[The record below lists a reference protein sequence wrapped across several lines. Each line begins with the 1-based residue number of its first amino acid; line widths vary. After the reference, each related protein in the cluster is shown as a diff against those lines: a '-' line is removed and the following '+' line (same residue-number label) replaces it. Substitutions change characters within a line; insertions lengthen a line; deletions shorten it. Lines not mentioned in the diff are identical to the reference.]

1 MISSIQGARATAI
14 VRPFSQSL
22 TLWWRP
28 TATAQGAATL
38 SQEQRRNQTGCG
50 DGRSH
55 GKSVHRAS
63 RPLPHHRSA
72 AVRAPLALS
81 TLAGLGIP
89 RRLFGA
95 SFALT
100 SAKG

>member
-1 MISSIQGARATAI
+1 MVAAYGNRAKGRRHYLRSKEETK
-14 VRPFSQSL
+14 P
-22 TLWWRP
+22 
-28 TATAQGAATL
+28 GAAMVGPT
-38 SQEQRRNQTGCG
+38 E
-50 DGRSH
+50 
-55 GKSVHRAS
+55 KSVHRAS

-100 SAKG
+100 SATG